1 MKNELSLLREHLAAI
16 LLLVRRLV
24 ILATTPH
31 THTYTVLLLTRQ
43 LVILECCGKTQDRK
57 KIEVGQMCSLFRRLA
72 KKGQLLLSL
81 QCWAI

>member
-31 THTYTVLLLTRQ
+31 THTYTVLLTRQ